1 MPIEIST
8 QIIHASFATV
18 INKIQPNA
26 NIYDNPNQQGTTYPA
41 WFIVHR
47 SPVEVQRDFGK
58 RFNGNTYLITYQ
70 IDLWYMLKQNI
81 TRLFDQYTQIAEQ
94 LEYHL
99 QYLPIFGSDAVVHV
113 YDRSWSLEL
122 NALKYS
128 VTLKLRVYT
137 DENFVLTPMEVIE
150 DLSIFLKNQRE
161 SIVSFTNTEH
171 PEFDPVYPNS
181 FSVTTGRSV
190 NLPYVGGRFEDDNYF
205 WTPSSWDIGNF
216 GDLIKVDGNITAN
229 LEWEYAQKTA
239 TITFLNPDHP
249 EFQVELPDPIT
260 DYIGNNVTLPTVDA
274 TFPVGSKDWKTSGWD
289 IGDFGDDY
297 QLLEDTEA
305 HLLWTDE
312 DVYFTVNFTNTEK
325 PEFDV
330 ELPEQRSVARGNGII
345 LPEVEGTFYEGSY
358 EWTPEAWNL
367 GDFGEEIT
375 IEDNTS
381 IDLVWSSKEVQVF
394 PQGQFIYGEMKTTED
409 PELIVDLYAIP
420 IDSLEGELMESTGV
434 QVSYCEFVPDAGLS
448 FVMSQNEIM
457 SVSGI
462 QQSYGEF
469 IEDAGLSFVM
479 SQNELMEIWEPP
491 TLPTVTIN
499 QGFVLYTAA
508 DTTTY
513 TEIQPGASTLLYSSG
528 GQFPYPS
535 GYTFG
540 VYGINSS
547 EQNLDKTK
555 FEIYNNN
562 GLAYLKNNSSSAVH
576 IVAVYPAICE
586 SDEAEVVAVYDSQDN
601 PFNAFK
607 FNLDGVDYYYVLDL
621 NQEDWIDDLSSIG
634 YHLPPT
640 PTYEEITLYLP
651 TYSKWT
657 QYNATSATTTISKTN
672 GGDTVHPLYTDTSRT
687 ILFIPDLTKI
697 YKRGYYNSNDEW
709 VEAPVQSIHDLPTTT
724 TSNISDVESALSLLN
739 SGLMWIANNYTL
751 TSMSGYSNVTYRA
764 YPDDRTWTQET
775 LYLVSGD
782 KYYNTGITCY
792 SSQTPN
798 SSYYFKLY
806 TDSGCTTPFYYD
818 LDRDYFVVN
827 QSTGN
832 PIMRQSIWD
841 MPTSTTSNIIGAI
854 LTFLLYKTGYL
865 YFVTNYTST
874 GNFSSATSISIKS
887 APKHYDEPTITLD
900 LGLNGASAPAVTF
913 GANDWWYAYLRN
925 PLDKQKAQDFGLT
938 FYIGSDNEAQ
948 LSNAVLNSFNIEILA
963 LCDAYENTVLTN
975 MSNFSV
981 GTRNNDRI
989 TINSVNAYSTATS
1002 YWRVRITKKTT

>member
-47 SPVEVQRDFGK
+47 SPVEVQKESGK
-58 RFNGNTYLITYQ
+58 RFNGNRYLITYQ

-113 YDRSWSLEL
+113 YDQSWSLEL

-205 WTPSSWDIGNF
+205 WTPSSWDVGAF
-216 GDLIKVDGNITAN
+216 GELIKVDGNITAN

-260 DYIGNNVTLPTVDA
+260 DYIGNDVTLPTVDA
-274 TFPVGSKDWKTSGWD
+274 TFPVGPKDWKTSGWD

-367 GDFGEEIT
+367 GDFGDEIT

-381 IDLVWSSKEVQVF
+381 INLIWSSKEVTVY
-394 PQGQFIYGEMKTTED
+394 PQGQFIYGEMQLD
-409 PELIVDLYAIP
+409 PSIITQLNAIS
-420 IDSLEGELMESTGV
+420 IDSVEGGLMESTGV
-434 QVSYCEFVPDAGLS
+434 QQSYGEFVPDAGLS
-448 FVMSQNEIM
+448 FVMSQNDLME
-457 SVSGI
+457 STGI

-469 IEDAGLSFVM
+469 MDDAGLSFVM
-479 SQNELMEIWEPP
+479 SQNGLMEIWEPT

-535 GYTFG
+535 DVTFG
-540 VYGINSS
+540 VYGLNSA

-555 FEIYNNN
+555 FEIYNDN
-562 GLAYLKNNSSSAVH
+562 GLTYLKNNSSSAAH

-621 NQEDWIDDLSSIG
+621 NQEDWTDDLNRIG
-634 YHLPPT
+634 YHLPAE
-640 PTYEEITLYLP
+640 YEDITLYLQSG
-651 TYSKWT
+651 TSNNM
-657 QYNATSATTTISKTN
+657 QFSATSATTTMSKS
-672 GGDTVHPLYTDTSRT
+672 GYSSDVVYQLYTDSGRSVAFT
-687 ILFIPDLTKI
+687 PDLTKI
-697 YKRGYYNSNDEW
+697 YKQGYYNGTEW
-709 VEAPVQSIHDLPTTT
+709 KELKYQSIDSMPETV
-724 TSNISDVESALSLLN
+724 TSNLSNSVSCYIILN
-739 SGLMWIANNYTL
+739 SGMLWFLTNYNRTIVVPSEDV
-751 TSMSGYSNVTYRA
+751 TVRVYSDNRE
-764 YPDDRTWTQET
+764 WTTET
-775 LYLVSGD
+775 LYDELGQHSLQR
-782 KYYNTGITCY
+782 NCTCY
-792 SSQTPN
+792 TSPVPSST
-798 SSYYFKLY
+798 SYVVQLY
-806 TDSGCTTPFYYD
+806 TDADRTTKFNYD
-818 LDRDYFVVN
+818 LDREYRKVYDRDGSLVIA
-827 QSTGN
+827 Q
-832 PIMRQSIWD
+832 IQSIWD
-841 MPTSTTSNIIGAI
+841 MPTTTGSSASGFI
-854 LTFLLYKTGYL
+854 LLKTGQL
-865 YFVTNYTST
+865 WTIRND
-874 GNFSSATSISIKS
+874 NITSIYQGSTSIIQS
-887 APKHYDEPTITLD
+887 SPKQYDVPTITLD
-900 LGLNGASAPAVTF
+900 LGLNGASVPAVTF

-989 TINSVNAYSTATS
+989 TINSVNAYTTPTN
-1002 YWRVRITKKTT
+1002 YWRVRITKKST